1 MALTLPNLEQYL
13 RALQQPPRQVFADP
27 HLHEAKIETNALGM
41 PRARSGNFALVFKA
55 TAHGKALALRCFTRV
70 SKEIEQRYSAI
81 AKATRA
87 ANRTLGRETFVA
99 FNYEPDGMMV
109 EGNRVPLLT
118 MAWAKGQ
125 TLGDY
130 LAVHH
135 KDTLKIRQLRLSLR
149 DLCADL
155 RRLEIAHGDIQLGN
169 ILVSPEADSLTL
181 IDYDGMFV
189 PELSSLKASELGH
202 VNFQHPLRNENFFNL
217 RLDDFAFI
225 VLDLSLR
232 LLEAVP
238 EIYDRT
244 YSDEEGLVFRGTDFA
259 DPLASQTFGMA
270 ARVAS
275 LSVPVKQFAL
285 ICMAPIDRVP
295 RAEDFYRGNVPVKD
309 LAAARPVKP
318 ASAEP
323 AASRPTLPPPPKVY
337 LGSFEV
343 VAAASFPKVARFVG
357 RRIELIGQVVEVRAG
372 KTRFGSGLALRPY
385 IYIDFQ
391 ALSSGNVVRLKI
403 LPELLETPGLDSRLL
418 PNYAWVGQWVAVTE
432 VVQPIQ
438 YLSHPS
444 FSQGIGEASLVVN
457 SPAQI
462 HRIPVE
468 EARFRLAGNN
478 QAAKQRLKTRAVST
492 RLPRHRNQQILA
504 QLKRS

>member
-1 MALTLPNLEQYL
+1 MAGNLPNLEQYL

-55 TAHGKALALRCFTRV
+55 TAQGRDIALRCFTRV
-70 SKEIEQRYSAI
+70 SKEIAQRYSAI
-81 AKATRA
+81 ATATRN
-87 ANRTLGRETFVA
+87 ANRSLGKATFVA
-99 FNYEPDGMMV
+99 FDYEPEGMMV
-109 EGNRVPLLT
+109 EGHRVPLVK

-135 KDTLKIRQLRLSLR
+135 KDTQKIGRLRQSLR
-149 DLCADL
+149 ELCADL

-169 ILVSPEADSLTL
+169 LLVSPEADSLTL

-189 PELSSLKASELGH
+189 PQLSDLKASELGH
-202 VNFQHPLRNENFFNL
+202 VNFQHPLRSEDFFNL

-244 YSDEEGLVFRGTDFA
+244 YSDEEGLVFRGTDYA

-270 ARVAS
+270 ARISS

-285 ICMAPIDRVP
+285 ICMAPIERVP
-295 RAEDFYRGNVPVKD
+295 RAEDFYRGAIDVKE
-309 LAAARPVKP
+309 LASVRPAKATTTEKP
-318 ASAEP
+318 PSEP
-323 AASRPTLPPPPKVY
+323 APAAPPKIY

-343 VAAASFPKVARFVG
+343 VPAASFPKVSRFVG
-357 RRIELIGQVVEVRAG
+357 RRIELIGQVVEVRSG

-385 IYIDFQ
+385 IYIDFH
-391 ALSSGNVVRLKI
+391 ALSSGNVVRVKI
-403 LPELLETPGLDSRLL
+403 LPELLESPGLDTKLL
-418 PNYAWVGQWVAVTE
+418 PNPAWVGQWVAVTE
-432 VVQPIQ
+432 VVQPIH

-444 FSQGIGEASLVVN
+444 FSGGIGEASLVVN

-478 QAAKQRLKTRAVST
+478 QAAKQRIKTRAIST
-492 RLPRHRNQQILA
+492 RLPRHRNQQVLA
-504 QLKRS
+504 QIKGF

>member
-1 MALTLPNLEQYL
+1 MAVALPNLEQYL

-55 TAHGKALALRCFTRV
+55 TAHGKVLALRCFTRV
-70 SKEIEQRYSAI
+70 SKEIEQRYGAI

-87 ANRTLGRETFVA
+87 ANRSLGRETFVA
-99 FNYEPDGMMV
+99 FDYEPQGMLV
-109 EGNRVPLLT
+109 EGNRVPLVK

-130 LAVHH
+130 LAIHH

-149 DLCADL
+149 ELCTDL

-202 VNFQHPLRNENFFNL
+202 VNFQHPLRNEGFFNL

-225 VLDLSLR
+225 VLDLSLH

-309 LAAARPVKP
+309 LAAARPAKP
-318 ASAEP
+318 VSTEP
-323 AASRPTLPPPPKVY
+323 AASRSAQPPPPKVY

-343 VAAASFPKVARFVG
+343 VAAASFSKVARLVG

-391 ALSSGNVVRLKI
+391 ALSSGNVVRVKI
-403 LPELLETPGLDSRLL
+403 LPELLETPGLDSRFL

-432 VVQPIQ
+432 VVQPIH

-444 FSQGIGEASLVVN
+444 FSGGIGEASLVVN

-504 QLKRS
+504 QIKRS